1 MGHSVLKGAI
11 IYGDNPDV
19 VSSRV
24 CNFRHGIFL
33 LDDFD
38 QKIHSL
44 EKQIEI
50 DGELVCKDIFEA
62 LFTIDEEVK
71 VGNTRSIELYRTY
84 LTPEM
89 QYFRSCD
96 MNVNIFVCD
105 RVDPFYTPCHN
116 SYESSIGRTVAKI
129 TRRRVERMQSGD
141 FFLLCLFLVIVF
153 L

>member
-1 MGHSVLKGAI
+1 MGHSVLKGVI

-24 CNFRHGIFL
+24 CNFRHGVFL

-38 QKIHSL
+38 PKIHSL
-44 EKQIEI
+44 EKQCVI
-50 DGELVCKDIFEA
+50 DGELVCKDIFETV
-62 LFTIDEEVK
+62 FTIDEEVK

-84 LTPEM
+84 LTPEV

-129 TRRRVERMQSGD
+129 TRRRVELQIAWTEMVGTYIFND
-141 FFLLCLFLVIVF
+141 W
-153 L
+153 